1 MSLESS
7 KILVVDDEV
16 DLVQMLRTILEKSEY
31 KVATA
36 LDGMNAVVLAQS
48 YRPDLI
54 LLDIMMHEIDGWEV
68 LKLLRMDPRT
78 QRIPVVILSARSH
91 PRDRIRALQ
100 EGAQDYLSKPF
111 SIQDLLDTIGGLV
124 EKPDEHVLE
133 N

>member
-1 MSLESS
+1 MSLQSS

>member
-1 MSLESS
+1 MSLASS

-68 LKLLRMDPRT
+68 LKLLRMDART

-124 EKPDEHVLE
+124 EKPDEHLLE

>member
-1 MSLESS
+1 MTLVSS

-124 EKPDEHVLE
+124 EKPGETVLE